1 MQAFPSLASPPPTA
15 PYFLHLFAFP
25 SCAFLE
31 TPVMQANQK
40 PKKASSKSL
49 CEIYKKLNDDLQD
62 IIRLK
67 TGINLS

>member
-1 MQAFPSLASPPPTA
+1 
-15 PYFLHLFAFP
+15 
-25 SCAFLE
+25 
-31 TPVMQANQK
+31 MQANQK